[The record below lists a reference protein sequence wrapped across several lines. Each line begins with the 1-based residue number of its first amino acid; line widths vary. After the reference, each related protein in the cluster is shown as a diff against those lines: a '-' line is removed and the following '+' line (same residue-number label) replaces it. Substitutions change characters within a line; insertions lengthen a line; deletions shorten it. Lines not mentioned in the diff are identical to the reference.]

1 MMDFYYTDIILWK
14 EKGILEMEK
23 KNVFYLFSEK
33 LDSKRDLQGDKKL
46 FFNVLICYPGYRNE
60 LQYRRD
66 MAPSDKASPL

>member
-1 MMDFYYTDIILWK
+1 
-14 EKGILEMEK
+14 MEK